1 MSTRANR
8 TNRDRIVRLRVA
20 EGVATAERFDVTETP
35 VIEAPTADKPG
46 RLLVQ
51 LIKAG
56 WSQNDRYYSE
66 QVLRRDG
73 PAAFPTGTLNFIDH
87 DTDDEAMARPAG
99 SLSRL
104 ASVQTTPAKW
114 DPQRKALT
122 AEVRLFAPWKE
133 AVTDWAASG
142 AIGMSIRAWAEGKEG
157 TVDGRQGM
165 LVTALTEGRSVDYV
179 TKPAAG
185 GAIVGVLESITRRP
199 TPVAEARNIGVWL
212 ESRLH
217 LALTQLGDDMYGSGR
232 LTREERIALSSAIG
246 DALKAW
252 TSRVEAD
259 APQLFDRDLYDD
271 PATGTAPAD
280 TSEAVNLAEA
290 PAEEI
295 RRAIT
300 SALRTTYANEGATY
314 VWVRDFDSE
323 RGLVWYEQSA
333 ADDCRTWQEGYS
345 IATTGRI
352 ALAGKRTQV
361 VTRTVYD
368 PVPASPGADAVVQTE
383 AVTEDV
389 TDGAPPTAPPHPPK
403 EESMTAPLNTGTAPG
418 AGGAAEPT
426 RVALGEAE
434 RLSQLLAESRTAL
447 AEANAKAD
455 TATKRADEAD
465 AKVTLIT
472 AQRAAEKVVLE
483 ALGKSALTAPSYA
496 PVVSRVCES
505 LELGTDG
512 KVDQAKL
519 ATAIEAEIAAEATR
533 VAQLMEAYGVG
544 RPRGLGASED
554 TTSTMTAAEA
564 ETELTALF
572 GNLGLD
578 EASAKLA
585 AKGRAI

>member
-1 MSTRANR
+1 MSTRTNR
-8 TNRDRIVRLRVA
+8 TRPVRLHVTEAVAVA
-20 EGVATAERFDVTETP
+20 ERVDVTETP
-35 VIEAPTADKPG
+35 VIEAPDAARPG

-56 WSQNDRYYSE
+56 WSLNGRYYSE

-73 PAAFPTGTLNFIDH
+73 PAAFPKGTLNFIDH
-87 DTDDEAMARPAG
+87 DTDDEAMNRPAG

-104 ASVQTTPAKW
+104 ASVQTTDAKW
-114 DPQRKALT
+114 DPTTKSLR
-122 AEVRLFAPWKE
+122 AEVRLFAPWRE

-142 AIGMSIRAWAEGKEG
+142 AIGMSIRAWAEGKDG
-157 TVDGRQGM
+157 SVDGQAGT
-165 LVTALTEGRSVDYV
+165 LITALTEGRSVDYV

-199 TPVAEARNIGVWL
+199 TPVAEARNIGAWL

-217 LALTQLGDDMYGSGR
+217 LAFTQLGDDMYGSGR
-232 LTREERIALSSAIG
+232 LSREERITLSAAIG
-246 DALKAW
+246 DGLQAF
-252 TSRVEAD
+252 TGRVEAD
-259 APQLFDRDLYDD
+259 APQLFQRDLYDD
-271 PATGTAPAD
+271 PAPGSAD
-280 TSEAVNLAEA
+280 TSEAINLAEA

-295 RRAIT
+295 RRAIG
-300 SALRTTYANEGATY
+300 SALRTSYAAEGGSY
-314 VWVRDFDSE
+314 VWVRDFDSD

-333 ADDCRTWQEGYS
+333 GEDCRTWQEGYS
-345 IATTGRI
+345 IAASGRI
-352 ALAGKRTQV
+352 ALGGKRTQV

-389 TDGAPPTAPPHPPK
+389 PTGALPAAPINPPPVK
-403 EESMTAPLNTGTAPG
+403 ESSVSGNQNTGPEPG

-426 RVALGEAE
+426 RSVALGEAE
-434 RLSQLLAESRTAL
+434 RLSQLLAESRTNL

-455 TATKRADEAD
+455 AATKRADAAEA
-465 AKVTLIT
+465 KTTLIE

-544 RPRGLGASED
+544 RPRGLGTAEGD
-554 TTSTMTAAEA
+554 TTTTMTAAEA
-564 ETELTALF
+564 EAGLTSLF
-572 GNLGLD
+572 GSLGLD
-578 EASAKLA
+578 ENSAKLA
-585 AKGRAI
+585 AKGRV

>member
-8 TNRDRIVRLRVA
+8 TNRDRTVRLRITEAVA
-20 EGVATAERFDVTETP
+20 VADRVDVTETP
-35 VIEAPTADKPG
+35 VIEAPTADRPG

-51 LIKAG
+51 LIQAG
-56 WSQNDRYYSE
+56 WSLNGRYYSE

-73 PAAFPTGTLNFIDH
+73 PAAFPKGTLNFIDH
-87 DTDDEAMARPAG
+87 DTDDEAMSRPAG

-104 ASVQTTPAKW
+104 ASVQTTDAKW
-114 DPQRKALT
+114 DPTTKSLR
-122 AEVRLFAPWKE
+122 AEVRLFAPWRE

-142 AIGMSIRAWAEGKEG
+142 AIGMSIRAWAEGKDG
-157 TVDGRQGM
+157 TVDGQSGT
-165 LVTALTEGRSVDYV
+165 LITALTEGRSVDYV

-199 TPVAEARNIGVWL
+199 TPVGEARNIGVWL

-252 TSRVEAD
+252 TARVEAD
-259 APQLFDRDLYDD
+259 APQLFERDLYDD
-271 PATGTAPAD
+271 PAPGTAD
-280 TSEAVNLAEA
+280 TSEALNLAEA

-300 SALRTTYANEGATY
+300 SALRTTYAAEGATY
-314 VWVRDFDSE
+314 VWVRDFDSD

-345 IATTGRI
+345 IAATGRI
-352 ALAGKRTQV
+352 ALGGKRTQV

-389 TDGAPPTAPPHPPK
+389 TDGAPPTAPNNPPA
-403 EESMTAPLNTGTAPG
+403 EESSVSGNQNTGPEPG
-418 AGGAAEPT
+418 AGGAANEG
-426 RVALGEAE
+426 RVVLGESE
-434 RLSQLLAESRTAL
+434 RLSQLLAESRTNL

-455 TATKRADEAD
+455 AATKRADTAE
-465 AKVTLIT
+465 AKVTLIE
-472 AQRAAEKVVLE
+472 AQRAAEKVVIV

-505 LELGTDG
+505 LELGADG
-512 KVDQAKL
+512 KVDEGKL

-544 RPRGLGASED
+544 RPRGLGTSEAD
-554 TTSTMTAAEA
+554 GTTMTAAEA
-564 ETELTALF
+564 ETELASLF
-572 GNLGLD
+572 GNLGMD
-578 EASAKLA
+578 EAGAKLA
-585 AKGRAI
+585 AKGRV